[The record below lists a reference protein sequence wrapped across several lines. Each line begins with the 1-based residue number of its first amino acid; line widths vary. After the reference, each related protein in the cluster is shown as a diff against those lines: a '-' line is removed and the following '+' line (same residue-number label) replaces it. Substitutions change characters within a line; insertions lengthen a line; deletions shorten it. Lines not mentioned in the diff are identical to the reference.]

1 MSHPAAQRDLQHLQ
15 PFSSNNTRLVSA
27 AAAAAAACAGADA
40 DAFSPPA
47 SAAPRSKSAVSPPAA
62 APTPPANASITT
74 VVFAS
79 LALYFPN
86 GFAAVIAAAPQ
97 DAVHAIT
104 TPCWA
109 GAGPGG
115 GAVSPPG
122 MGCAPAVPPPTQGAP
137 PPYAF
142 GYAVLDLSS
151 QTGGHVS
158 LVLRGL

>member
-1 MSHPAAQRDLQHLQ
+1 MA
-15 PFSSNNTRLVSA
+15 V
-27 AAAAAAACAGADA
+27 AGAVE
-40 DAFSPPA
+40 AFALDRGAGVFTLNFTAPP
-47 SAAPRSKSAVSPPAA
+47 